1 MSSVIIAGNTS
12 GTITLDAPNV
22 AGTTTLTLPTTNGTV
37 LTSASSVATSQLT
50 GSISASSLPTGTVLQ
65 VLNAYKTD
73 TQSFVASSTFSDI
86 TGLSITITPT
96 SSSSKFL
103 IYFSVSIGGGADAT
117 HGYVRINRN
126 GTVIGQADTASN
138 RTPASG
144 TVVNTGTAGQ
154 TIPTTSMYL
163 DSPATASSITY
174 KLTATANNAGATIYL
189 NRSSRDVDAS
199 GYDGRGTSS
208 LVVME
213 VKG

>member
-1 MSSVIIAGNTS
+1 MASIVVAGDTS
-12 GTITLDAPNV
+12 GTVTLSAPAT
-22 AGTTTLTLPTTNGTV
+22 AGTTTLTLPTTSGTV
-37 LTSASSVATSQLT
+37 LTSASSLTSGQLPA
-50 GSISASSLPTGTVLQ
+50 GSVLQ

-73 TQSFVASSTFSDI
+73 TQSFAPSATFSDI
-86 TGLSITITPT
+86 VGLTLTITPT

-103 IYFSVSIGGGADAT
+103 IYFSVDMGGGADQT

-126 GTVIGQADTASN
+126 GTVIGQADAASN

-144 TVVNTGTAGQ
+144 TVVNTSVAGQ
-154 TIPTTSMYL
+154 TIPTTIMYL

-174 KLTATANNAGATIYL
+174 KLTATANNAGTTIYL

>member
-12 GTITLDAPNV
+12 GTITLDAPAV
-22 AGTTTLTLPTTNGTV
+22 AGTTVLTLPTANGTV
-37 LTSASSVATSQLT
+37 LTSANINSNLPA
-50 GSISASSLPTGTVLQ
+50 GSVLQ

-73 TQSFVASSTFSDI
+73 TQSFAASSTFSDI

-154 TIPTTSMYL
+154 TIPTTIMYL
-163 DSPATASSITY
+163 DSPATASAITY
-174 KLTATANNAGATIYL
+174 KLTATANNAATTIYL

>member
-22 AGTTTLTLPTTNGTV
+22 AGTTTLTLPTTSGNI
-37 LTSASSVATSQLT
+37 LTSASSLTASQMPT
-50 GSISASSLPTGTVLQ
+50 GSVLQ
-65 VLNAYKTD
+65 VLNVYKTD
-73 TQSFVASSTFSDI
+73 TQSFAPSTTFSDI

-103 IYFSVSIGGGADAT
+103 IYFSVTIGGGADAT

-144 TVVNTGTAGQ
+144 SVINTATAGQ
-154 TIPTTSMYL
+154 TIPTTTMYL
-163 DSPATASSITY
+163 DSPATSSAITY
-174 KLTATANNAGATIYL
+174 KLTATANNSGVTIYV
-189 NRSSRDVDAS
+189 NKSSRDNDAS

>member
-12 GTITLDAPNV
+12 GTVTLSAPDV
-22 AGTTTLTLPTTNGTV
+22 AGSTTLTLPTTSGTIV
-37 LTSASSVATSQLT
+37 TTNTMPT
-50 GSISASSLPTGTVLQ
+50 GSVLQ
-65 VLNAYKTD
+65 ILNSYKTD
-73 TQSFVASSTFSDI
+73 TQSFASSAGLTFSDI

-103 IYFSVSIGGGADAT
+103 IYFSVTMGGGADLT

-126 GTVIGQADTASN
+126 GTVIGQADTASS
-138 RTPASG
+138 RTTASG
-144 TVVNTGTAGQ
+144 SVINTGTGGQ

-163 DSPATASSITY
+163 DSPATSSAITY
-174 KLTATANNAGATIYL
+174 KLTASAGSDTLYL
-189 NRSSRDVDAS
+189 NRASRDNNGT

>member
-1 MSSVIIAGNTS
+1 MASLILSGSTS
-12 GTITLDAPNV
+12 GSVTLSSPAV
-22 AGTTTLTLPTTNGTV
+22 SGTTTLTLPTTSGTV
-37 LTSASSVATSQLT
+37 LTSASSLTASQLPA
-50 GSISASSLPTGTVLQ
+50 GSVLQ

-73 TQSFVASSTFSDI
+73 TQSFAPSATFSDI
-86 TGLSITITPT
+86 VGLTLTITPT

-144 TVVNTGTAGQ
+144 TVVNTSVAGQ
-154 TIPTTSMYL
+154 TIPTTIMYL